1 MSDANVAA
9 LPVAEP
15 RGGSRAILYGAI
27 ASSLYPCWT

>member
-15 RGGSRAILYGAI
+15 RGGSRVILYGAI